1 MQQHEL
7 TARRDV
13 RSSIGLV
20 SDMYIFWA
28 VLIIAFL
35 ISALYLTLYLAALF
49 IKQTEQGVVLALA
62 DGTCKTKDLRLN
74 YKVGEV
80 VNYCLVVYS
89 HYTSPKP
96 FAATVKLNNTL
107 LYTFNITADP
117 YTLTTTKF
125 TIKFNKTGI
134 YVLQVKLFEVKEAK
148 LVDTGRTVELNI
160 HVG

>member
-1 MQQHEL
+1 
-7 TARRDV
+7 V
-13 RSSIGLV
+13 RSTV
-20 SDMYIFWA
+20 SLISHGGVLWA
-28 VLIIAFL
+28 VLTIAFL

-62 DGTCKTKDLRLN
+62 DGTCKTENLRLS

-89 HYTSPKP
+89 YYTSPKP
-96 FAATVKLNNTL
+96 FAATVKLNNAL

-134 YVLQVKLFEVKEAK
+134 YALQVKLFEVKEAK
-148 LVDTGRTVELNI
+148 LVDTGRAVELNI

>member
-1 MQQHEL
+1 M
-7 TARRDV
+7 

-35 ISALYLTLYLAALF
+35 ISALYLTSYLAALF

-74 YKVGEV
+74 YKVGEM

-117 YTLTTTKF
+117 YILTTTKF
-125 TIKFNKTGI
+125 TVKFNKTGI
-134 YVLQVKLFEVKEAK
+134 YELQVKLFEVKETK

>member
-1 MQQHEL
+1 M
-7 TARRDV
+7 
-13 RSSIGLV
+13 RSTV
-20 SDMYIFWA
+20 SLISHGGVLCA
-28 VLIIAFL
+28 VLTIAFL

-62 DGTCKTKDLRLN
+62 DGTCKTENLRLS

-96 FAATVKLNNTL
+96 FAATVIFNNTQ
-107 LYTFNITADP
+107 LYIFNITADP

-125 TIKFNKTGI
+125 TVEFNKTGI

-148 LVDTGRTVELNI
+148 LVDTGRAVELNI

>member
-1 MQQHEL
+1 M
-7 TARRDV
+7 
-13 RSSIGLV
+13 RSSVGLV

-35 ISALYLTLYLAALF
+35 ISALYLTSYLAALF

-74 YKVGEV
+74 YKVGEM

-117 YTLTTTKF
+117 YILTTTKF
-125 TIKFNKTGI
+125 TVKFNKTGI
-134 YVLQVKLFEVKEAK
+134 YELQVKLFEVKETK

>member
-1 MQQHEL
+1 MQRHEL

-35 ISALYLTLYLAALF
+35 ISALYLTSYLAALF

-62 DGTCKTKDLRLN
+62 DGTCKTKDLRLD
-74 YKVGEV
+74 YKVGEI

-125 TIKFNKTGI
+125 RVKFNKTGI
-134 YVLQVKLFEVKEAK
+134 YELQVKLFEVKETK

>member
-1 MQQHEL
+1 
-7 TARRDV
+7 V
-13 RSSIGLV
+13 RSSVGLV

-35 ISALYLTLYLAALF
+35 ISALYLTSYLAALF

-62 DGTCKTKDLRLN
+62 DGTCKTKDLRLD
-74 YKVGEV
+74 YKVGEI

-125 TIKFNKTGI
+125 RVKFNKTGI
-134 YVLQVKLFEVKEAK
+134 YELQVKLFEVKETK

>member
-1 MQQHEL
+1 
-7 TARRDV
+7 V
-13 RSSIGLV
+13 RSSVSLV
-20 SDMYIFWA
+20 SHRGVLWA
-28 VLIIAFL
+28 ALTIAFL

-62 DGTCKTKDLRLN
+62 DGTCKTENLRLS

-80 VNYCLVVYS
+80 SNYCLVVYS

-96 FAATVKLNNTL
+96 FAAIVKLNNTL

-117 YTLTTTKF
+117 YTLTTTSF

-134 YVLQVKLFEVKEAK
+134 YVLRVKLFEVKEAK

>member
-1 MQQHEL
+1 M
-7 TARRDV
+7 
-13 RSSIGLV
+13 RSSVRLV
-20 SDMYIFWA
+20 SDRYIFWA
-28 VLIIAFL
+28 VLTIAFL
-35 ISALYLTLYLAALF
+35 ISALYLTLYLAAQF

-62 DGTCKTKDLRLN
+62 DGTCKTENLRLS

-80 VNYCLVVYS
+80 GNYCLVVYS

-96 FAATVKLNNTL
+96 FAATVIFNNTL
-107 LYTFNITADP
+107 LYIFNLTADP

-134 YVLQVKLFEVKEAK
+134 YILQVKLFEVKEAK

>member
-1 MQQHEL
+1 M
-7 TARRDV
+7 
-13 RSSIGLV
+13 RSTV
-20 SDMYIFWA
+20 SLISHRGVLWA
-28 VLIIAFL
+28 VLTIAFL

-49 IKQTEQGVVLALA
+49 IKQTEQGVVLALT
-62 DGTCKTKDLRLN
+62 DGTCKTENLRLN

-80 VNYCLVVYS
+80 GNYCLVVYS

-96 FAATVKLNNTL
+96 FAATVKFNNTL

-117 YTLTTTKF
+117 YTLTTTKL

>member
-1 MQQHEL
+1 
-7 TARRDV
+7 
-13 RSSIGLV
+13 
-20 SDMYIFWA
+20 
-28 VLIIAFL
+28 
-35 ISALYLTLYLAALF
+35 
-49 IKQTEQGVVLALA
+49 
-62 DGTCKTKDLRLN
+62 
-74 YKVGEV
+74 VGEV
-80 VNYCLVVYS
+80 YSYCLAVYS
-89 HYTSPKP
+89 YYTSPKP

-148 LVDTGRTVELNI
+148 LVDTGRAVELNI